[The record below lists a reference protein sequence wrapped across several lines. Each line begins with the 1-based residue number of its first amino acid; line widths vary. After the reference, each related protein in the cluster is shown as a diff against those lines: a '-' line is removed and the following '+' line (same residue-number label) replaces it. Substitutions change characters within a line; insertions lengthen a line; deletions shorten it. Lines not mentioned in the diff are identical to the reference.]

1 MPSLSSR
8 VLKKTAVGENQS
20 VQLALRQVVEG
31 VSGQSRST
39 PDELLQQAR
48 LEAEEIKKQA
58 FDEGWQQG
66 YRDGIEQS
74 RTEAGEIR
82 DRARGVLRE
91 AEETRYRTLE
101 KLESEVRGVAVV
113 IAEKLVARQLDLDPE
128 TIVAVAREA
137 LEVVRERESVVL
149 YAHPADVVHLQEAV
163 QELRA
168 QLLPEGAVLRII
180 GDAELETGGCLV
192 ETEQGL
198 VDATREVRW
207 REVLKA
213 LV

>member
-1 MPSLSSR
+1 MPLLSNR
-8 VLKKTAVGENQS
+8 ILKQAAVGENQP
-20 VQLALRQVVEG
+20 VRLMLRQPVG
-31 VSGQSRST
+31 DASGQPELT
-39 PDELLQQAR
+39 PEELLQQVR
-48 LEAEEIKKQA
+48 LEAEEIRKQA
-58 FDEGWQQG
+58 FDEGRRQG

-74 RTEAGEIR
+74 RTETEEIR
-82 DRARGVLRE
+82 GRARGVLRE
-91 AEETRYRTLE
+91 AEEIRRRTLDE
-101 KLESEVRGVAVV
+101 LEPEVRGVAVA